1 MQKTESDYLQ
11 EIADKDETISKL
23 RKYMMAYT
31 LAVDELHGAGGAK
44 EIKDLAKELLA
55 TRVKEWSY

>member
-1 MQKTESDYLQ
+1 MQRSESDYLQ

-31 LAVDELHGAGGAK
+31 LVVDELHGADGAK

-55 TRVKEWSY
+55 TRVEDWTE

>member
-31 LAVDELHGAGGAK
+31 LAVDELHGADGAN
-44 EIKDLAKELLA
+44 EIKTLAKELLK
-55 TRVKEWSY
+55 TRVEEWTK

>member
-31 LAVDELHGAGGAK
+31 LAVDELHGADGAK
-44 EIKDLAKELLA
+44 EIKDLAKELLE